1 MNLTFADDKQFI
13 IKLTELTLESLG
25 DENFGA
31 KELVNKTGMN
41 HSTIHRRL
49 KAISNK
55 TISQFICEIRLQK
68 ALELLQQDSMTVS
81 EVAYRVGFGSPTYF
95 NKCFHEHFG
104 YPPGEYIKRGLT
116 TSEEDNIT
124 ISDVAGTIPESLS
137 TKRRRKQQIIMASSG
152 ILILIIVTFLID
164 ILSTKVNHS
173 KNQEK
178 SIAVLP
184 FKNLSEDVGN
194 QYFADGIMEEI
205 LNRLFL
211 IKELTVISRT
221 SVEQFRESKKT
232 APEIA
237 SLLGVNFILE
247 GSVQKFGSKVRI
259 IVQLIDAKNDQ
270 HILSEKFDSEF
281 SDIFNL
287 QSKIAM
293 QIGDKLQ
300 ASLSLDEIEKIN
312 QKPTLNTE
320 AYNYYLLANVYGNK
334 ETEDEFNK
342 SKDYFEKALALDPDF
357 ALAFVGLAGLY
368 LNRTFFGL
376 YPQEEGYAKAKEYV
390 LRALEL
396 NPDLADAHS
405 TLADLYCWSEW
416 KWEESLKEYRHS
428 IKLNP
433 RNASV
438 HASYSNLLDILGQ
451 NDEARA
457 EINIALK
464 LDPLSYSNN
473 YLSAMY
479 YYHEK
484 KFEESLVG
492 FQLAKD
498 IYPADLWAYW
508 SCLLIYFWKSDGPSV
523 VGELQKILSMS
534 INTIKNIDNVKRIYD
549 QSGNI
554 GILNWLIKLELQK
567 TNPSPIML
575 AIFNF
580 YLGNKEEE
588 LLYLEKAVNE
598 RSPWIPRMN
607 NNPEIEWLRNE
618 PRYIE
623 MIKKL
628 GLYEYYKANEA
639 KRLNH

>member
-1 MNLTFADDKQFI
+1 MNLTYADDKQFI
-13 IKLTELTLESLG
+13 NKLTELTLENLE

-31 KELVNKTGMN
+31 KELVSKFGMN

-49 KAISNK
+49 KAITNK
-55 TISQFICEIRLQK
+55 NISQFICEMRLHK
-68 ALELLQQDSMTVS
+68 ALEMLQQDSITVS
-81 EVAYRVGFGSPTYF
+81 EVAYRVGFRSPTYF

-104 YPPGEYIKRGLT
+104 YPPGEYIKRGLIE
-116 TSEEDNIT
+116 SEEDKIT
-124 ISDVAGTIPESLS
+124 KSAEACTIPGSLS
-137 TKRRRKQQIIMASSG
+137 TKRRRKRQIILAASG
-152 ILILIIVTFLID
+152 IMILIIVTFLIN
-164 ILSTKVNHS
+164 ILSTKINHS

-184 FKNLSEDVGN
+184 FKNLSDDVGN

-211 IKELTVISRT
+211 VKELSVISRT
-221 SVEQFRESKKT
+221 SVEQFRESKKSSS
-232 APEIA
+232 EIA

-247 GSVQKFGSKVRI
+247 GSVQKYGTKVRI

-293 QIGDKLQ
+293 QIADKLQ
-300 ASLSLDEIEKIN
+300 ASLSFDEIEKIN

-320 AYNYYLLANVYGNK
+320 AYNYFLLANVYRNK

-405 TLADLYCWSEW
+405 TLADLYCWCEW
-416 KWEESLKEYRHS
+416 KWEESWKEYQHS

-433 RNASV
+433 NNASV
-438 HASYSNLLDILGQ
+438 HASYSILLDILGL

-457 EINIALK
+457 EINYALK
-464 LDPLSYSNN
+464 LDPLSYSIN

-484 KFEESLVG
+484 KFEKSLAG

-498 IYPADLWAYW
+498 IYPADYWAYS
-508 SCLLIYFWKSDGPSV
+508 SCLLIYFWMKDGQKIV
-523 VGELQKILSMS
+523 DELQKIMSM
-534 INTIKNIDNVKRIYD
+534 NTNTMKYTNDIKRIYD
-549 QSGNI
+549 KSGI
-554 GILNWLIKLELQK
+554 TGILNWLIKLELQK
-567 TNPSPIML
+567 PNPSPIML
-575 AIFNF
+575 AIYNF
-580 YLGNKEEE
+580 HLGQKEDE
-588 LLYLEKAVNE
+588 LTYLEKAVHE

-639 KRLNH
+639 KRLNQ